1 MKLLTIDIIDSQKL
15 LDRFGGDIK
24 YKRQIIAT
32 LKSICK
38 QILDDADIR
47 FGYLNIAIVDGTTMR
62 KYNVEF
68 LGHDYVTDVISF
80 PVDYKEENYKNGQTK
95 KYIEGDILVCADMAF
110 ERASEFNWSPLEE
123 LFLYTIHGTLHLAGY
138 DDKNKN
144 AKKRMK
150 KKETEYINITKNRA
164 DNLFQI
170 Q

>member
-1 MKLLTIDIIDSQKL
+1 MKLLTIDLIDSQKL
-15 LDRFGGDIK
+15 LDRFGKNIK
-24 YKRQIIAT
+24 HKQRIIAT

-38 QILDDADIR
+38 RILNDADIR
-47 FGYLNIAIVDGTTMR
+47 FGHLNIAIVDGKTMR

-80 PVDYKEENYKNGQTK
+80 QVDYKEENCKNGKTK

-110 ERASEFNWSPLEE
+110 ERASEFKWSPLEE

-144 AKKRMK
+144 AKKRMQ
-150 KKETEYINITKNRA
+150 KKESEYINITKTHIA
-164 DNLFQI
+164 DLFQ
-170 Q
+170 